1 MISQSESSMLPAPAA
16 RCRGFTLVEL
26 LVVIG
31 IIALLVA
38 ILLPALNRAR
48 EQANT
53 VRCLSNLRQIGSA
66 IQNYASD
73 YQGYLVPGRYDS
85 PSYPAQSIAE
95 LDTWATILVNSHYLP
110 APPQAHSLNTF
121 ADTSYGDSVFRC
133 PDGMNNRGDL
143 SSTTNPKTPIDP
155 LGSVFTR
162 LVSASTGIVV
172 DNWYA
177 INGWTASAASEANAF
192 ARWPFT
198 DIPIPDPRPSGDLV
212 QQLHKLTDF
221 HNSAELV
228 LVFDGYYWAQQD
240 AENVNCRHK
249 NWSQANFLMADG
261 HAQTVN
267 LVDLTGG
274 LNANKITTTEY
285 NPAGSAPNAY
295 TSGVGSYLKT
305 YQNGFRFILT
315 PNGP

>member
-1 MISQSESSMLPAPAA
+1 MKRSRLH
-16 RCRGFTLVEL
+16 RGFTLVEL

-31 IIALLVA
+31 IIAVLVG

-53 VRCLSNLRQIGSA
+53 TQCLSNLRQIGNA

-73 YQGYLVPGRYDS
+73 YQAYLVPGRYDS
-85 PSYPAQSIAE
+85 PSYPASSVAE
-95 LDTWATILVNSHYLP
+95 LENWCTILVNGKYLP
-110 APPQAHSLNTF
+110 TPPQAPSLNG
-121 ADTSYGDSVFRC
+121 AWQDTSYGDSVFRC
-133 PDGMNNRGDL
+133 PDGMNNRGDI
-143 SSTTNPKTPIDP
+143 SGMTNPQTPIDP
-155 LGSVFTR
+155 LGSLFTR
-162 LVSASTGIVV
+162 LQSASTGVRV
-172 DNWYA
+172 DTWYA
-177 INGWTASAASEANAF
+177 INGWTATSNASEVNAF

-198 DIPIPDPRPSGDLV
+198 DVPATTSGL
-212 QQLHKLTDF
+212 QQKLHKLTDF
-221 HNSAELV
+221 RNSAELV

-240 AENVNCRHK
+240 AENVNCRH
-249 NWSQANFLMADG
+249 NHWTQVNLLMADG
-261 HAQTVN
+261 HATTIG

-274 LNANKITTTEY
+274 LNAAKITTTMY